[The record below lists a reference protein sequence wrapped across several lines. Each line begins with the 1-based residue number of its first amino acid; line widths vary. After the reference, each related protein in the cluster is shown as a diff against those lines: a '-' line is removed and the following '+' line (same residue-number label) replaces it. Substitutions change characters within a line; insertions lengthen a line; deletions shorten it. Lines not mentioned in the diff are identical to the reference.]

1 MCSNIQLINNE
12 DDSISI
18 IGLHW
23 NEYRQIMLAIET
35 TRMVLQNE
43 ILDSI
48 KYNEDRKV
56 LAQNIEFLYL
66 NLQEDNIPHKG
77 IAESLDES
85 IIKKC
90 LGIE

>member
-43 ILDSI
+43 ISDSI

-56 LAQNIEFLYL
+56 LAQNIEFLY
-66 NLQEDNIPHKG
+66 
-77 IAESLDES
+77 
-85 IIKKC
+85 
-90 LGIE
+90 